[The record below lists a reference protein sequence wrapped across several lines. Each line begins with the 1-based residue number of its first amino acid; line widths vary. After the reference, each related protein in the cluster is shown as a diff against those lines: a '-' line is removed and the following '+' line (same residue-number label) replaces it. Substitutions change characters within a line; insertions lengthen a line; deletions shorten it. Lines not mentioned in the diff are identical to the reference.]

1 MEKSKETDIRVSNK
15 EGVEIGNVRDWVT
28 INETMPAGKAVRMI
42 TILYPMSGAATTK
55 NIDAKFTDNNAEG
68 SEETM
73 HKGVSAEVTI
83 DGKTYT
89 LSY

>member
-1 MEKSKETDIRVSNK
+1 
-15 EGVEIGNVRDWVT
+15 
-28 INETMPAGKAVRMI
+28 
-42 TILYPMSGAATTK
+42 MSGAATTK

-68 SEETM
+68 SEGTM